1 MKVIENLK
9 DKLSKYPHIIYQIE
23 GNTLSIEPSDEKG
36 FPITF
41 SYHENEY
48 TVSFGNWHGRFT
60 SEEDVIDFI
69 GLGLSK
75 NCRLRE
81 VSRGGK
87 AFRWTIESIIDGKW
101 HTVYET
107 AYLSLK
113 FWEKPKEVIFQNNFI

>member
-1 MKVIENLK
+1 MKALETIKN
-9 DKLSKYPHIIYQIE
+9 KLSKYPHIIYRIE
-23 GNTLSIEPSDEKG
+23 GNTLSIEPKDEKG

-41 SYHENEY
+41 SCHESEY
-48 TVSFGNWHGRFT
+48 SVSFGNWHGRFT
-60 SEEDVIDFI
+60 SEEDAIDFV

-107 AYLSLK
+107 AFLSLK
-113 FWEKPKEVIFQNNFI
+113 FWKKPTEVIFQNSFI